1 MSSLQQHR
9 VGAARRVG
17 LSRRVG
23 PSRRDGRPALRP
35 HSASNSPCRRP
46 GPTSPK
52 ARAGRPGLQIL
63 LACLS
68 LAAATPALA
77 QGVPWGWDPAGPAA
91 AVWTPQNL
99 ADYLLTSQTPHPAVA
114 RIVAPEQAST
124 SLGSG
129 VLVDINRN
137 QGLVLTNWHVVRD
150 SRSAVLVQ
158 FPDGFQSAG
167 TVVRWDEAWDLAALV
182 IWKPEVTPVS
192 IAATPPV
199 IGERLT
205 IAGFGRGPYR
215 EESGPCTEYL
225 SPGTGYPREFVEL
238 QARARQ
244 GDSGGPIFNARG
256 ELAGVLFGQSD
267 GRTIGSCSTRLRTFL
282 AAVGSQGFVAKPIA
296 EFSDARA
303 IDRGIGRAAAGPERL
318 ADAGDGPLH
327 RSTQIDSTPTLP
339 AAVGFAE
346 AGSVAPPTMN
356 GSPAAVGWHGAAA
369 AEAPWRAWLSGSGR
383 GPDFLA
389 AAGGLA
395 LVVLGLRVLFGG
407 RRTPAAPR
415 L

>member
-1 MSSLQQHR
+1 MASMKQL
-9 VGAARRVG
+9 VVCGAIVA
-17 LSRRVG
+17 
-23 PSRRDGRPALRP
+23 AL
-35 HSASNSPCRRP
+35 
-46 GPTSPK
+46 
-52 ARAGRPGLQIL
+52 
-63 LACLS
+63 
-68 LAAATPALA
+68 ATPPASRA
-77 QGVPWGWDPAGPAA
+77 QSAPWGWDTAGQAA
-91 AVWTPQNL
+91 SVWTPQNL
-99 ADYLLTSQTPHPAVA
+99 ADYLLTGQTPHPAVA

-182 IWKPEVTPVS
+182 IWKPSATPIS
-192 IAATPPV
+192 IAAAPPA
-199 IGERLT
+199 IGETLT

-244 GDSGGPIFNARG
+244 GDSGGPIFNERG

-267 GRTIGSCSTRLRTFL
+267 GRTIGSCSTRVRTFL
-282 AAVGSQGFVAKPIA
+282 ATVGSRGFVPTPIA

-318 ADAGDGPLH
+318 ADAGEPPLL
-327 RSTQIDSTPTLP
+327 RSTQVEAAPVLTGAATGWPVAQAPAGAPAP
-339 AAVGFAE
+339 AAWPPAVA
-346 AGSVAPPTMN
+346 AAPP
-356 GSPAAVGWHGAAA
+356 PA
-369 AEAPWRAWLSGSGR
+369 PLWLDWLPGGGR

-395 LVVLGLRVLFGG
+395 LLALGLRVLFGG
-407 RRTPAAPR
+407 RRGEPV
-415 L
+415 

>member
-1 MSSLQQHR
+1 MSSNQQ
-9 VGAARRVG
+9 RRG
-17 LSRRVG
+17 WASRI
-23 PSRRDGRPALRP
+23 A
-35 HSASNSPCRRP
+35 
-46 GPTSPK
+46 
-52 ARAGRPGLQIL
+52 I
-63 LACLS
+63 ACLVV
-68 LAAATPALA
+68 ATATRAFA
-77 QGVPWGWDPAGPAA
+77 QGVPWGWDKAGQAA

-99 ADYLLTSQTPHPAVA
+99 ADYLLTGQTPHPAVA

-182 IWKPEVTPVS
+182 IWKPAATPVS
-192 IAATPPV
+192 IAAVDPV
-199 IGERLT
+199 IGEILT

-225 SPGTGYPREFVEL
+225 SPGTGYPQEFVEL
-238 QARARQ
+238 RARARQ
-244 GDSGGPIFNARG
+244 GDSGGPILNGRG

-267 GRTIGSCSTRLRTFL
+267 GRTIGSCSTRVRTFL
-282 AAVGSQGFVAKPIA
+282 ATVGSGGFVSTPIA

-303 IDRGIGRAAAGPERL
+303 IDRGIGRSAAGPERL
-318 ADAGDGPLH
+318 ADAGEVPLR
-327 RSTQIDSTPTLP
+327 RSTQVDATPVLP
-339 AAVGFAE
+339 AATPAWP
-346 AGSVAPPTMN
+346 AAPAWPAPPGPTAWEAVA
-356 GSPAAVGWHGAAA
+356 GAGPSPVAAV
-369 AEAPWRAWLSGSGR
+369 PWLEWLTGGSAR

-395 LVVLGLRVLFGG
+395 LVVLGLRVLYGG
-407 RRTPAAPR
+407 RRR
-415 L
+415 ELGN